1 MYTGTHNADRESRRD
16 RKAEAG
22 GARRRDGQAQTQ
34 TQTQNKAQEAAARI
48 SRYLRP
54 SSIDSYRSIDL
65 RQHTHHHHHHR
76 IAPAAMSSNKQPT
89 DTQESP
95 QYIPLYTDHGTARHA
110 GPGRG
115 CLAG

>member
-34 TQTQNKAQEAAARI
+34 AQEAAARI

-65 RQHTHHHHHHR
+65 RQHTHHHHHHHR

-110 GPGRG
+110 GPGRD
-115 CLAG
+115 CLEG

>member
-34 TQTQNKAQEAAARI
+34 TQAQEAAARI
-48 SRYLRP
+48 TRHLRP
-54 SSIDSYRSIDL
+54 SSIHSYRSIYL
-65 RQHTHHHHHHR
+65 RQHTHHHHHR